1 VRAKGLIVHSRFFA
15 VPALLLALTSCTLTD
30 AAPTTVPVPSAEQQT
45 RQDRCTTTVLLTND
59 DGWDAEG
66 ISVMYDSLVAACY
79 KVTLVAP
86 KVNHSGSSMF
96 AEGGDLEADQPTN
109 DPDKWW
115 VDGTPVDSTRVGL
128 TGILTAPPDVVI
140 SGINHGANA
149 AYNVN
154 YSGTVGAATAAA
166 EVGVPAIAV
175 SADVGAEP
183 SSVDFDSGADIV
195 LKLLGSLD
203 SDALTEMSAGYIVN
217 VNVPQNNPERDEPRG
232 VRRATQASVQW
243 NSIDYDPLR
252 GGHFTAENES
262 AADPEPNS
270 DMALLDDGFATL
282 TILSAV
288 RDGSNVPHPALDVA
302 LEAISSE

>member
-1 VRAKGLIVHSRFFA
+1 VRAKGLIVHSKFFA
-15 VPALLLALTSCTLTD
+15 VPALLLALTSCTVNGTPPTT
-30 AAPTTVPVPSAEQQT
+30 APAPTAEQQT
-45 RQDRCTTTVLLTND
+45 RDERCRTTVLLTND

-66 ISVMYDSLVAACY
+66 ISVMYDALVAACY
-79 KVTLVAP
+79 RVTLVAP
-86 KVNHSGSSMF
+86 KVNQSGSSMF
-96 AEGGDLEADQPTN
+96 AEGGELEANQSPD

-166 EVGVPAIAV
+166 EVGVPAIAI

-183 SSVDFDSGADIV
+183 SSVDFESGAEIV
-195 LKLLGSLD
+195 LKLLSSLD
-203 SDALTEMSAGYIVN
+203 SAALTEMSAGYLVN
-217 VNVPQNNPERDEPRG
+217 VNVPQSNSGHDGPRG
-232 VRRATQASVQW
+232 IRRAAQATVQW
-243 NSIDYDPLR
+243 SSIDYDPSR
-252 GGHFTAENES
+252 GEQFTPENES
-262 AADPEPNS
+262 AADPAPNS
-270 DMALLDDGFATL
+270 DKALIEDGYATL
-282 TILSAV
+282 TILSAA
-288 RDGSNVPHPALDVA
+288 RDGSNPPHPALDVA